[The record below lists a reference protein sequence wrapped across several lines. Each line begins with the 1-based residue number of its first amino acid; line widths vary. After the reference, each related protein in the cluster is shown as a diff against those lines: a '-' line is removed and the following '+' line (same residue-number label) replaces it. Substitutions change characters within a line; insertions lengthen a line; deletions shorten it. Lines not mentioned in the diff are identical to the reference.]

1 MLSDLLMFIG
11 ERHKEDSSKEK
22 KKEPL
27 VRQQNKQT
35 NRKVRCHK
43 CEVEKVFPDGTGDHL
58 GQMLLIGQIE

>member
-27 VRQQNKQT
+27 VRQQKQT
-35 NRKVRCHK
+35 DKQK
-43 CEVEKVFPDGTGDHL
+43 SEVS
-58 GQMLLIGQIE
+58 